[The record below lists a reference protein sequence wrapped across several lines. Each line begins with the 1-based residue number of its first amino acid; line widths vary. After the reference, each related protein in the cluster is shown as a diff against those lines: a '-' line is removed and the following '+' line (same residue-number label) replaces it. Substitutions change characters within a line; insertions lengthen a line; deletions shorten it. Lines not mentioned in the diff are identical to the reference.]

1 MKELVRIGVIG
12 AGTWGLAL
20 ARMLCVSGHKVTVWS
35 AISSELETLNLTRRQ
50 KNLPNM
56 EIPDEID
63 FCENIEDICKDK
75 DILLFAVP
83 SVFVRSTAI
92 LAAQYVPN
100 EQLLVDV
107 AKGIEPDTLMTM
119 SEVISQEIPH
129 AKVVA
134 LSGPTHAEEVAKDL
148 PTTIVA
154 AHEDIAVAEKV
165 QKIFSNPVMRVYTN
179 TDVKGVELCG
189 ALKNIIALAAG
200 ISAGLGY
207 GDNTK
212 AALITR
218 GLTEIERLGIKMG
231 CLPET
236 FSGLAGMGDLIVTA
250 TSKHS
255 RNNRCG
261 YLIGQG
267 YEPKKAVKQVGM
279 VVEGINTLPAAIE
292 LAKRYDVELPIIY
305 AVDAVI
311 NHGSDPKEAVHELMG
326 RDSKTELSKPNL
338 DLNYE
343 SAVIKNAAMRVKGD
357 QTMKRVITY
366 GTFDLLHYGHINL
379 LRRAKALGDYLIV
392 VISSDEFNWNEKHKK
407 CYFTYEQRKALV
419 EAIRYVDLVIPEES
433 WSQKRTDMHEYH
445 IDTFVMG
452 DDWKGKFD
460 FLKEEG
466 VEVVY
471 LPRTPEISSSQIKKD
486 LYDAN
491 AVDGESKTSHDDI
504 NTDSRK

>member
-1 MKELVRIGVIG
+1 MVGITILG
-12 AGTWGLAL
+12 AGTWGMAL
-20 ARMLCVSGHKVTVWS
+20 ARMLSNSGNEVTVWS
-35 AISSELETLNLTRRQ
+35 ALPKELDELRETKRQ
-50 KNLPNM
+50 RNLPNM
-56 EIPDEID
+56 EIPEKID
-63 FCENIEDICKDK
+63 FNENIEEVCKDK

-83 SVFVRSTAI
+83 SVFVRATAK
-92 LAAQYVPN
+92 LAAPHVKDNQIIVS
-100 EQLLVDV
+100 V

-119 SEVISQEIPH
+119 SEVISSEISQ

-154 AHEDIAVAEKV
+154 ANEDISLAEQV
-165 QKIFSNPVMRVYTN
+165 QTVFTNPVMRVYTN
-179 TDVKGVELCG
+179 TDIKGVELCG

-200 ISAGLGY
+200 ISVGFGY

-218 GLTEIERLGIKMG
+218 GLAEIKRLGVKLG

-267 YEPKKAVKQVGM
+267 YKPQDAVKIVGM
-279 VVEGINTLPAAIE
+279 VVEGINAIPAALE
-292 LAKRYDVELPIIY
+292 LSEKCDVEMPIIA
-305 AVDAVI
+305 AVDAIV
-311 NHGSDPKEAVHELMG
+311 NRRADPRNVVKELMG
-326 RDSKTELSKPNL
+326 RDSKAELSKPIL

-343 SAVIKNAAMRVKGD
+343 SAIIKNATLRARGD
-357 QTMKRVITY
+357 QSMKRVITY

-419 EAIRYVDLVIPEES
+419 EAVRYVDLVIPEES
-433 WSQKRTDMHEYH
+433 WSQKRSDMHEYH

-504 NTDSRK
+504 NTDQ